1 MSHSER
7 RRDTSGDPDVPPE
20 LRYADSG
27 RSRHEPTLPLWV
39 GLTALILVVALIAF
53 FGLASFL

>member
-1 MSHSER
+1 MSQFER
-7 RRDTSGDPDVPPE
+7 PRDTSGDPDVPPE

-27 RSRHEPTLPLWV
+27 RSRPEPALPLWV
-39 GLTALILVVALIAF
+39 RLTALVLVVALIAF

>member
-1 MSHSER
+1 M
-7 RRDTSGDPDVPPE
+7 PPE

-39 GLTALILVVALIAF
+39 RLTALILVVALIAF